1 MYNNGE
7 IFKIYFK
14 IHEIDAKHIAIST
27 AHQDDQDMFTTLVV
41 DDSPID
47 SMMTK
52 SLLEKLG
59 FLALTATN
67 GKDALKLI
75 LENSPHFVICDINMP
90 GMSGLELLKATRHFE
105 QQPIFIMATG
115 LGGVEN
121 AVDSLHHGAYGYL
134 TKPLKEESLRD
145 ALRKATHRRQR
156 ELDSKNE
163 QEKLSKTYPLAEF
176 LDKDEFLG
184 NLAEYANSLRGETA
198 AIGGN
203 LEYSPV
209 RLLYY
214 GSEKGPKLDLE
225 NPQVT
230 LALLLAQP
238 LHARPQT
245 EVEVHFLPRGQS
257 RDNYVGEQDHGR
269 YHLYYDMS
277 ALYRVIDLITSRHT
291 VFYCDAGNAKVS
303 GFTQQPVYEAEIRD

>member
-1 MYNNGE
+1 M
-7 IFKIYFK
+7 FKTI
-14 IHEIDAKHIAIST
+14 
-27 AHQDDQDMFTTLVV
+27 VV

-47 SMMTK
+47 LIMTK

-59 FLALTATN
+59 FLALTAAN
-67 GKDALKLI
+67 GEDALKLI

-115 LGGVEN
+115 LGDVEN

-134 TKPLKEESLRD
+134 TKPLRVESLRD
-145 ALRKATHRRQR
+145 ALRKATRRRQKD
-156 ELDSKNE
+156 LDSRNE

-176 LDKDEFLG
+176 LDNDESLNNF
-184 NLAEYANSLRGETA
+184 AEYAKSLPKEA
-198 AIGGN
+198 AGINGD
-203 LEYSPV
+203 LEYSPI

-214 GSEKGPKLDLE
+214 DPESGPKLDLA
-225 NPQVT
+225 NRQMT

-245 EVEVHFLPRGQS
+245 EVEVHFIPRGQT

-269 YHLYYDMS
+269 YHLFYDMS
-277 ALYRVIDLITSRHT
+277 ALYRIIDLITSRHT
-291 VFYCDAGNAKVS
+291 VFYCDAANVKVS
-303 GFTQQPVYEAEIRD
+303 GFTQQPVIKAEKPD

>member
-1 MYNNGE
+1 
-7 IFKIYFK
+7 
-14 IHEIDAKHIAIST
+14 
-27 AHQDDQDMFTTLVV
+27 MFTTLVV

-59 FLALTATN
+59 FLALTAAN
-67 GKDALKLI
+67 GEDALKLI
-75 LENSPHFVICDINMP
+75 LENAPHFVICDINMP

-115 LGGVEN
+115 LGGVES

-145 ALRKATHRRQR
+145 ALRKATRRRQK
-156 ELDSKNE
+156 ELDTRNE
-163 QEKLSKTYPLAEF
+163 HEKLTKTYPLAEF
-176 LDKDEFLG
+176 LDKDELLN
-184 NLAEYANSLRGETA
+184 NLAVYANSLPKETA
-198 AIGGN
+198 KISGN
-203 LEYSPV
+203 LEYSPI

-214 GSEKGPKLDLE
+214 GLEGGPKLDLA
-225 NPQVT
+225 NQQMT
-230 LALLLAQP
+230 LALRLSQP

-245 EVEVHFLPRGQS
+245 EIEVHFLPHGQA
-257 RDNYVGEQDHGR
+257 RDNFVGEQDHGR
-269 YHLYYDMS
+269 YHLFYDIS

-291 VFYCDAGNAKVS
+291 VFYCDASNVKVS
-303 GFTQQPVYEAEIRD
+303 GFTQQPVK